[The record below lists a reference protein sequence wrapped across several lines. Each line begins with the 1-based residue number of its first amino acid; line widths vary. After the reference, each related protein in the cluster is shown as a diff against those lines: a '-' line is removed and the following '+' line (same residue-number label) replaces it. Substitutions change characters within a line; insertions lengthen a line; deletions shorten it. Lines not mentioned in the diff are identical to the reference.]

1 MARGADELTGEIE
14 LMTRAASAYYLQ
26 DATQGEVAELLG
38 LSRPKVGRLLK
49 KARAERIV
57 EITVHTHP
65 ALSLQLETELRERF
79 GLRQALL
86 VGDHRGEA
94 AQRNAVAR
102 AAAAFLDRTLADG
115 AVVAVGMGRNVG
127 AVADHVAGPPRSSCT
142 FVSAIGGSPQVDA
155 PVNPNDIC
163 RRLAERLGGRAEGL
177 YAPAYAESARV
188 RAAFVRHE
196 DVRATLARAR
206 RAGFALVGVGDARDD
221 SAVVRMGCFS
231 VREMRRMRDAG
242 AVGDILGSFFDVDG
256 GPVAGGMEAR
266 VVGLGRDDLRRVPC
280 VIAAL
285 SEGRKGQAALGA
297 LRAGIIDVFVT
308 SIGIARRV
316 LA

>member
-1 MARGADELTGEIE
+1 
-14 LMTRAASAYYLQ
+14 MTRAASAYYLQ

-86 VGDHRGEA
+86 VGDHA
-94 AQRNAVAR
+94 AGLRRNAVAR
-102 AAAAFLDRTLADG
+102 ATAASSS
-115 AVVAVGMGRNVG
+115 GRCGRRGRRGRDKCNVG
-127 AVADHVAGPPRSSCT
+127 AVADHVAGRRGARAPSSAP
-142 FVSAIGGSPQVDA
+142 SAARRESTRPSA
-155 PVNPNDIC
+155 NDIC

-177 YAPAYAESARV
+177 YAPAYAESARARGV
-188 RAAFVRHE
+188 RAPRG
-196 DVRATLARAR
+196 RAGDARAR
-206 RAGFALVGVGDARDD
+206 RRRLRARRRRGRPRR
-221 SAVVRMGCFS
+221 VVRMGCFG
-231 VREMRRMRDAG
+231 RCG
-242 AVGDILGSFFDVDG
+242 ACGTAARWDILGSFFDVDG

-266 VVGLGRDDLRRVPC
+266 VVGLDHDDLRRPRRRGPQRG
-280 VIAAL
+280 A
-285 SEGRKGQAALGA
+285 QAGGA
-297 LRAGIIDVFVT
+297 RRAPYRHRDVFVT
-308 SIGIARRV
+308 ASASRGGV